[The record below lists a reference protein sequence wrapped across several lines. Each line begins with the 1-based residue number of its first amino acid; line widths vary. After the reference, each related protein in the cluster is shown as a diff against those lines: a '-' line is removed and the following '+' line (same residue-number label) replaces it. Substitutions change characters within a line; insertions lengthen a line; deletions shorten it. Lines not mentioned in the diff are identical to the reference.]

1 MQPKMEDKLLIT
13 PSQVMEPATSFSV
26 TSRPR
31 PMAVMAEV
39 SPIVSVAET
48 KKIRKKAKM
57 ASAWNSMVKGISLG
71 IATKSTEASRLKSTI
86 PMAAA
91 TM

>member
-1 MQPKMEDKLLIT
+1 MQPKIEDKLLTT

-31 PMAVMAEV
+31 PIAVIAEV
-39 SPIVSVAET
+39 SPMVSVADT
-48 KKIRKKAKM
+48 MKIKKKAKI

-71 IATKSTEASRLKSTI
+71 IATTSTLARRLKSTM

-91 TM
+91 TI

>member
-1 MQPKMEDKLLIT
+1 MQPNTEDKLLIT

-26 TSRPR
+26 TSRPK
-31 PMAVMAEV
+31 PMAVIAEV
-39 SPIVSVAET
+39 SPMVSVAET
-48 KKIRKKAKM
+48 RKIRKKAKI

-71 IATKSTEASRLKSTI
+71 MASISTEAKRLKSTI

-91 TM
+91 TI